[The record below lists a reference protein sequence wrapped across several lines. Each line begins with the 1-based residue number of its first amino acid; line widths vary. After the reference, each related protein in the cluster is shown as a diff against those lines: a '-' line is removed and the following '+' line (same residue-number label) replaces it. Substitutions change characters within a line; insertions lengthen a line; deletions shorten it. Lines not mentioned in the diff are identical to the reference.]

1 MGAVHTVY
9 TTQCGLEHDGPCNLF
24 KKNKSHL
31 SYYYR
36 VTYASGIDTP
46 VTLYRGI
53 EPYSQNR
60 IVMDA
65 LDDIQASIRRLSARI
80 NQISRMLSSFALI
93 GITLYVVNQAFV
105 VSYKES
111 LARFFDSW
119 VWRPLSRRGWIPR
132 AWKLQMLS
140 EPIQENEVEVDV
152 TESCLLLDDSDTS
165 DADATVP
172 TENETSSKGPDNV
185 PSDTSANETADGPGS
200 SSTEP
205 STRPSNP
212 ASFFTVL
219 RKKKAAMISSV
230 KSDPLHADTSEPK
243 VPTSRALVVVPE
255 EGKPSVA
262 TFTLLRKRSDP
273 NGVLDDSARSNGESI
288 WLVKQ

>member
-1 MGAVHTVY
+1 M
-9 TTQCGLEHDGPCNLF
+9 
-24 KKNKSHL
+24 
-31 SYYYR
+31 
-36 VTYASGIDTP
+36 SGIDTP
-46 VTLYRGI
+46 DTLYLRI

-60 IVMDA
+60 TVMDA
-65 LDDIQASIRRLSARI
+65 LDDIQVSIRRLSAQI
-80 NQISRMLSSFALI
+80 NQISRMLSSLALV

-119 VWRPLSRRGWIPR
+119 VWNPLSRRGWIPR

-165 DADATVP
+165 GADATLP
-172 TENETSSKGPDNV
+172 TENETISENTSLASPD
-185 PSDTSANETADGPGS
+185 TAENETVDQPGS
-200 SSTEP
+200 SATKHSTHP
-205 STRPSNP
+205 STP

-219 RKKKAAMISSV
+219 RKKKGQTPSSV
-230 KSDPLHADTSEPK
+230 KSDPLHAHTSEPK

-255 EGKPSVA
+255 EEKPSVA
-262 TFTLLRKRSDP
+262 TFTLLRKRSDR

-288 WLVKQ
+288 WLVKQTS